1 MEIHIGQ
8 KIREKAKELR
18 IGPTELSKMINTS
31 KQNIYGIYK
40 RKSID
45 THLLSKISNAF
56 NYNFFKQYFSDE
68 RVLSAAE
75 PTAEYKS
82 GKNRSNPQQEAE
94 TLKKEILEL
103 KDKYE
108 LLRKINSLLEKD
120 KKEK

>member
-45 THLLSKISNAF
+45 TYLLSKISYAF
-56 NYNFFKQYFSDE
+56 NYNFFKHYFSDE
-68 RVLSAAE
+68 QILSSAE
-75 PTAEYKS
+75 PVPDYRTGKS
-82 GKNRSNPQQEAE
+82 KPPPQE
-94 TLKKEILEL
+94 TEILKKEISEL
-103 KDKYE
+103 KDKYG
-108 LLRKINSLLEKD
+108 LLQKINSLLEKD
-120 KKEK
+120 KKKK

>member
-45 THLLSKISNAF
+45 THLLSKISKALGH
-56 NYNFFKQYFSDE
+56 NFFRHYFSDE
-68 RVLSAAE
+68 LILEVAE
-75 PTAEYKS
+75 PKPYYKTEKS
-82 GKNRSNPQQEAE
+82 ELKHEVE
-94 TLKKEILEL
+94 TLRKELTEL
-103 KDKYE
+103 KDKQE
-108 LLRKINSLLEKD
+108 LLKKINVLLEKG